1 MTANS
6 EFLSIRNVSM
16 HFGGLQALA
25 DVSFD
30 VAEGSVVGLIG
41 PNGSGKSTL
50 LQIVSGILEP
60 TRGRVVSG
68 SARRDVAE
76 GGVETPSV

>member
-41 PNGSGKSTL
+41 PNGSGKTTL
-50 LQIVSGILEP
+50 MNVLSGVL
-60 TRGRVVSG
+60 R
-68 SARRDVAE
+68 
-76 GGVETPSV
+76 PSS